1 MKPIHTDSLSIPYV
15 NRPVYFIINT
25 AQAVNSLENSGGSPM
40 KLGNHE
46 WKELE
51 AESCQLHLDGIP
63 DIQTLLNNVS
73 SIADWEKL
81 EALSWKGVISTHVG
95 YMELLIEKKIVPHS

>member
-1 MKPIHTDSLSIPYV
+1 MSIPYV

-25 AQAVNSLENSGGSPM
+25 AQAVNSLENSGGSPV
-40 KLGNHE
+40 KLGYRE

-51 AESCQLHLDGIP
+51 TESCQLHLDGIP

-81 EALSWKGVISTHVG
+81 EAFSWKEVISTNVYG
-95 YMELLIEKKIVPHS
+95 VVNWKKNCPTYIIIFLSNVA